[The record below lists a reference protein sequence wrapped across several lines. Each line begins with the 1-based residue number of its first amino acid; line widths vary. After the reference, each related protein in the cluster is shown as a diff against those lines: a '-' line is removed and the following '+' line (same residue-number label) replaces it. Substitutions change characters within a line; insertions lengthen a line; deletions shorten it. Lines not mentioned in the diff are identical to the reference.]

1 MPLLSSAY
9 RPPIAFRQTDINTV
23 YAGTLRKRPKVDWD
37 RERLELPDG
46 DFVDLDWVHAPGS
59 DRLAVLT
66 HGLEGHARRPY
77 MAGMARA
84 YRRAGYHVC
93 AMNFRG
99 CSGEPN
105 RHLRSYHIGETGD
118 LRTTLHHALRRTG
131 ARHVMLTGYSLGGN
145 VILKLLCEAPDEVPA
160 EVLGA
165 AVFSVPLYVEDC
177 NAVINAARN
186 WAYRWAFIKSLNR
199 KAAQKSEAH
208 PEAGDFRKARR
219 FDEFDEWYTAPW
231 HGFDG
236 AEDYWRR
243 NSAGPILHRL
253 RHPALVVNAADDSF
267 LAERCYP
274 REFAREHDRF
284 HLEVPD
290 YGGHCGWVERNDNG
304 DYYADRRAVAFASEL
319 LRARLGS
326 LPGATG

>member
-1 MPLLSSAY
+1 MPLLTPDY
-9 RPPIAFRQTDINTV
+9 RPPIAFRQADINTV
-23 YAGTLRKRPKVDWD
+23 YAGTLRKRPRVDWE

-46 DFVDLDWVHAPGS
+46 DFVDLDWVRAPGS
-59 DRLAVLT
+59 DRVAVLT

-105 RHLRSYHIGETGD
+105 RRLRSYHIGETGD
-118 LRTTLHHALRRTG
+118 LRTTLRHALRRTR
-131 ARHVMLTGYSLGGN
+131 ARHAMLTGFSLGGN
-145 VILKLLCEAPDEVPA
+145 VILKLLAEAPGMVPA
-160 EVLGA
+160 EVMGA
-165 AVFSVPLYVEDC
+165 ATFSVPLYVGDC

-199 KAAQKSEAH
+199 KAAQKSESH
-208 PEAGDFRKARR
+208 PEAGQFRRARR
-219 FDEFDEWYTAPW
+219 FDEYDEWYTAPW
-231 HGFDG
+231 HGFAG

-243 NSAGPILHRL
+243 NSAGPILDRL

-267 LAERCYP
+267 LAESCYP
-274 REFAREHDRF
+274 RALAREHDCL

-290 YGGHCGWVERNDNG
+290 YGGHCGWVERNGDG
-304 DYYADRRAVAFASEL
+304 DYYADRRAVEFAGRL
-319 LRARLGS
+319 LRDRCRS
-326 LPGATG
+326 TWP

>member
-9 RPPIAFRQTDINTV
+9 RPPVPFRQTDVNTV
-23 YAGTLRKRPKVDWD
+23 YAGTLRKRPKVDWA

-46 DFVDLDWVHAPGS
+46 DFVDLDWVHHPGS

-84 YRRAGYHVC
+84 YHRAGYHVC

-118 LRTTLHHALRRTG
+118 LRHTIAHALSQTG
-131 ARHVMLTGYSLGGN
+131 AHHLMLTGYSLGGN
-145 VILKLLCEAPDEVPA
+145 VILKLLCEDPASVPGA
-160 EVLGA
+160 TLGA

-177 NAVINAARN
+177 NAVINGARN
-186 WAYRWAFIKSLNR
+186 WAYRWAFIRSLNR
-199 KAAQKSEAH
+199 KAAEKSEIH
-208 PEAGDFRKARR
+208 PEVGAFRKARR
-219 FDEFDEWYTAPW
+219 FEEFDEWYTAPW

-243 NSAGPILHRL
+243 NSSGPLLPQL
-253 RHPALVVNAADDSF
+253 RHPALVVNARDDSF

-274 REFAREHDRF
+274 VELARKHPF
-284 HLEVPD
+284 LHLEVPD
-290 YGGHCGWVERNDNG
+290 YGGHCGWVERNPGG
-304 DYYADRRAVAFASEL
+304 DYYADRRATEFADQL
-319 LRARLGS
+319 LRARLDRDNH
-326 LPGATG
+326 